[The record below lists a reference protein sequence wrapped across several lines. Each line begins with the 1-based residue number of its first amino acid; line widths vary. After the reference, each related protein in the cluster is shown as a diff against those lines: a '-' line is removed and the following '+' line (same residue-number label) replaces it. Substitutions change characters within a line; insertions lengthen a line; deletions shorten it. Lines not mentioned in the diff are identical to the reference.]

1 MPEKNNFI
9 NLKEYFY
16 KACKF
21 ILLKSSHI
29 YNTFDTTKRKLFNN
43 IKKFF
48 IQKKDK
54 HARRIDLKK
63 QQYNSLAPRNDI
75 KDSATVDML
84 EKALIEKSNKNV
96 ALSGKYGA
104 GKSSIVLSTLKKQRK
119 LKPLYISLGMLG
131 INDQEIKDKD
141 IDIISRNIEKSI
153 IQQIIYKEKSN
164 KFPASK
170 IKRIPYVN
178 KILIFFITLIIAFYK
193 LEVVQKI
200 TKDFVKILIE
210 KYEKILSSIYCNQD
224 ITKFFEK
231 YHYIDETVKA
241 IVMLLIIYLLS
252 KYAVGFIRKYSLKNI
267 KLMFLE
273 DNEIEIENI
282 EESLINKYMDELEDL
297 DRFLKSDKLKQ
308 KVLIIFQKLKE
319 LNQVL
324 NETKQLNKRK
334 ITFLY
339 VVRDDLFDNE
349 EERTKFFDFIVPKIP
364 EISTYNSYAKLRK
377 VFNEKN
383 ISNKFLQQLSTNIK
397 DYRVIKNLKNEFD
410 LYKREL
416 VGDGIVEE
424 KLLSMIALKNL
435 RPKEYEELIKEEGNL
450 YNFIKNKNK
459 LYKKQEELLKQKIK
473 ENKTQILAMENEKI
487 KDLKE
492 LKHLALGNLAC
503 EDANRSYGGG
513 ISKSEFLDD
522 SFNIE
527 LIKNN
532 TILIRNYTRYCFSEE
547 QLFKDFG
554 GKEEFVKRAQKIEN
568 KINDGIKQIKEDT
581 KKIEK
586 KIADMHKLN
595 IFELL
600 KQQNDEKIEQLDE
613 FEIMMLRNGYIDEN
627 YKNYCF
633 KFGETEEIKRNDFS
647 YILNVRQDKITRY
660 DFYIEKPENVILEL
674 DELFFEKKAIWNFRI
689 LDQLITEK
697 NSKKLSKFID
707 TLIEIN
713 AESYEFI
720 IGYIGNSQKKN
731 ELLNLLYSRKKEII
745 YDIFYFGVQNG
756 NDEDELVELLLNI
769 PEILTEENLKNSIVE
784 YIIERIS
791 FDVWFELNDNVK
803 KSFKLLEIEFSDIS
817 DIENNI
823 DLLEFIYENDLYEIN
838 EKMFKSIFIYFGFK
852 DTEYEQNSL
861 SLILNSDKLKK
872 LKQYVLRNKEQFIRK
887 CFINTNGIKNDIV
900 DLIECINTWEIDYEL
915 KNILITKIFGKI
927 DDISKI
933 KDLKMMYPLVLEN
946 DKMEVSWENIFK
958 IYCAIEEL
966 TDELITYIER
976 NIEVLENK
984 KIFFDMSENEKVKHI
999 KFRGKL
1005 ARCNNIKFE
1014 IYIKLLEKLNIHL
1027 NLIEKDEIEN
1037 QRLEVLIKMKILRLN
1052 VNTFNVVREQKI
1064 DSLAEFVSLNIDE
1077 FIKLINEVELDN
1089 KSIEKIILCEEIKSK
1104 YKTIMLSKINPEIL
1118 TISSIKYIIEN
1129 YKKNGISNISE
1140 DMKISFL
1147 KSDIEIDSKIL
1158 LLNKELE
1165 KKIDEI
1171 KIKEYI
1177 LCLPENYCKI
1187 GDINFT
1193 QTSIPKNKLNEEFIK
1208 KLKNKINIS
1217 SRDTKNK
1224 IVIYNKK

>member
-1 MPEKNNFI
+1 MSKEDKGI
-9 NLKEYFY
+9 KLKENFN
-16 KACKF
+16 KSCKF
-21 ILLKSSHI
+21 IKTKNKIFNSIKGFFMQKLEI
-29 YNTFDTTKRKLFNN
+29 YAKRK
-43 IKKFF
+43 
-48 IQKKDK
+48 
-54 HARRIDLKK
+54 DLKK
-63 QQYNSLAPRNDI
+63 QKYKSLAPRNDI
-75 KDSATVDML
+75 KDNATVDML

-282 EESLINKYMDELEDL
+282 EESLINKYMDELVYFFEMTNYNLIVIEDL

-473 ENKTQILAMENEKI
+473 ENKAQILAMENEKI

-527 LIKNN
+527 SIKNN

-586 KIADMHKLN
+586 QIADMHKLN

-633 KFGETEEIKRNDFS
+633 KFGETEEIKRNDF
-647 YILNVRQDKITRY
+647 R
-660 DFYIEKPENVILEL
+660 
-674 DELFFEKKAIWNFRI
+674 
-689 LDQLITEK
+689 
-697 NSKKLSKFID
+697 
-707 TLIEIN
+707 
-713 AESYEFI
+713 
-720 IGYIGNSQKKN
+720 
-731 ELLNLLYSRKKEII
+731 
-745 YDIFYFGVQNG
+745 
-756 NDEDELVELLLNI
+756 
-769 PEILTEENLKNSIVE
+769 
-784 YIIERIS
+784 
-791 FDVWFELNDNVK
+791 VW
-803 KSFKLLEIEFSDIS
+803 
-817 DIENNI
+817 
-823 DLLEFIYENDLYEIN
+823 
-838 EKMFKSIFIYFGFK
+838 
-852 DTEYEQNSL
+852 
-861 SLILNSDKLKK
+861 
-872 LKQYVLRNKEQFIRK
+872 
-887 CFINTNGIKNDIV
+887 
-900 DLIECINTWEIDYEL
+900 
-915 KNILITKIFGKI
+915 
-927 DDISKI
+927 
-933 KDLKMMYPLVLEN
+933 
-946 DKMEVSWENIFK
+946 
-958 IYCAIEEL
+958 
-966 TDELITYIER
+966 
-976 NIEVLENK
+976 
-984 KIFFDMSENEKVKHI
+984 
-999 KFRGKL
+999 
-1005 ARCNNIKFE
+1005 
-1014 IYIKLLEKLNIHL
+1014 
-1027 NLIEKDEIEN
+1027 
-1037 QRLEVLIKMKILRLN
+1037 
-1052 VNTFNVVREQKI
+1052 
-1064 DSLAEFVSLNIDE
+1064 
-1077 FIKLINEVELDN
+1077 
-1089 KSIEKIILCEEIKSK
+1089 
-1104 YKTIMLSKINPEIL
+1104 
-1118 TISSIKYIIEN
+1118 
-1129 YKKNGISNISE
+1129 
-1140 DMKISFL
+1140 
-1147 KSDIEIDSKIL
+1147 
-1158 LLNKELE
+1158 
-1165 KKIDEI
+1165 
-1171 KIKEYI
+1171 
-1177 LCLPENYCKI
+1177 
-1187 GDINFT
+1187 
-1193 QTSIPKNKLNEEFIK
+1193 
-1208 KLKNKINIS
+1208 
-1217 SRDTKNK
+1217 
-1224 IVIYNKK
+1224 